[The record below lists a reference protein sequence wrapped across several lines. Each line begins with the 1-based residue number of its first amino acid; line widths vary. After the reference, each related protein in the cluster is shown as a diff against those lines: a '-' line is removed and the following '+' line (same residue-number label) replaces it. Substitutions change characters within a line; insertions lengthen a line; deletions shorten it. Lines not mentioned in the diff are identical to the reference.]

1 MLRLGPAVLAA
12 VVSAASPAYAQ
23 DWPAAR
29 TIKFIV
35 PFPPGGSTDL
45 VARLMADLIGKPL
58 GQSIVVE
65 NQAGAG
71 GNIGIAA
78 AAKSTP
84 DGYTVLIAPDSISS
98 SAHVFKISYDPLKDL
113 VPVVQLTRQPVVLAV
128 NASLGVTTVA
138 DLVKIAKQR
147 DDLSYVTSGVGSQ
160 QHIVGEWFV
169 KLAGIKLVHVA
180 YRGGGQAIND
190 LVAGHVKVG
199 SLGSAPV
206 LPHHTAG
213 TLRIIA
219 QTTRARSI
227 GLGDVPT
234 YIEAG
239 YPDIVLDQWLGIFL
253 PTGTPSV
260 IAARLNAEANKALSD
275 TNVRAKLAQSA
286 LEPVGGTHQQ
296 FGKLVAED
304 FERYAKLVKDLG
316 IKAVQ

>member
-1 MLRLGPAVLAA
+1 MRRLGLVTLLALM
-12 VVSAASPAYAQ
+12 SAATTAMAQ
-23 DWPAAR
+23 GWPAGR
-29 TIKFIV
+29 TIKFVV

-45 VARLMADLIGKPL
+45 VARLMADTMGKHL

-65 NQAGAG
+65 NQAGAS

-84 DGYTVLIAPDSISS
+84 DGYTVLIAPDSIAS
-98 SAHVFKISYDPLKDL
+98 SAHVFNISYDPLKDL

-128 NASLGVTTVA
+128 HASLGVATVA
-138 DLVKIAKQR
+138 DLVRIAKSR
-147 DDLSYVTSGVGSQ
+147 DDLAYVTSGVGSQ

-219 QTTRARSI
+219 QTTKERST
-227 GLGDVPT
+227 GLGDVAT
-234 YIEAG
+234 YIQSG
-239 YPDIVLDQWLGIFL
+239 FPDIVLDQWLGIFV
-253 PTGTPSV
+253 PASTPDPISV
-260 IAARLNAEANKALSD
+260 RLNAEANRALGD
-275 TNVRAKLAQSA
+275 AGVRAKLGQSA
-286 LEPVGGTHQQ
+286 LDAVGGTAEQ
-296 FGKLVAED
+296 FRRLVAED
-304 FERYAKLVKDLG
+304 FDRYARLVKDLG
-316 IKAVQ
+316 IKAQ